1 MSPENWQVRV
11 DRRIYI
17 LTGIVLGVGGVMLSY
32 AGNPPNTG
40 LCISCF
46 MRNISGALALHDNLR
61 MQYLRPELP
70 AIVTGAFIASFLS
83 GNFRPRTTGAGFTG
97 FLGGMFMMIGCSVFI
112 GCPVKMVLRL
122 SGGDITALSGLAG
135 LSTGVFLALRYLEGG
150 FTTGK
155 RFELP
160 AKGGI
165 LFPVFWIGLLMLLVM
180 EPGAFHSSIKGSAAL
195 HAPVVVSLIVGLFIG
210 WVCQVSRF
218 CITGG
223 IARLF
228 LWGPGES
235 FSCPRS
241 SGLLL
246 AIGVFFLSGLV
257 TAIFTGQ
264 FHPGIIGQPSSNGD
278 YLWNAAGMAVVGFA
292 SVLLRGCPLRQLVR
306 AGEGDTDAGITVLG
320 MLVGAT
326 VVERWGIAGTADG
339 TPLNG
344 RIAVLLSSMI
354 LVLVA
359 TLMRER
365 GRGFAPEFQK
375 DLD

>member
-1 MSPENWQVRV
+1 M

-17 LTGIVLGVGGVMLSY
+17 LTGIVLGVGGMMLSY
-32 AGNPPNTG
+32 TGNPPNTG

-70 AIVTGAFIASFLS
+70 AIVTGAFVASYLS
-83 GNFRPRTTGAGFTG
+83 GSFRPRTGGAGILG
-97 FLGGMFMMIGCSVFI
+97 FLGGIFMMMGCSVFI

-122 SGGDITALSGLAG
+122 AGGDLTALSGVAG
-135 LSTGVFLALRYLEGG
+135 LSGGVFFGIRYLEGG
-150 FTTGK
+150 FSTG
-155 RFELP
+155 RQHELR
-160 AKGGI
+160 AGSGI
-165 LFPVFWIGLLMLLVM
+165 LVPALWVGLLILLLVA
-180 EPGAFHSSIKGSAAL
+180 PDLFNSSIKGSAAL
-195 HAPVVVSLIVGLFIG
+195 RAPVLLSLILGLLIG
-210 WVCQVSRF
+210 ALCQLSRF

-228 LWGPGES
+228 LWGPRES
-235 FSCPRS
+235 LSCPRS

-246 AIGVFFLSGLV
+246 AVGVFFISALV
-257 TAIFTGQ
+257 TGLLTGQ
-264 FHPGIIGQPSSNGD
+264 FHIGILGQPSSNGD
-278 YLWNAAGMAVVGFA
+278 YLWNASGMAVVGFA

-306 AGEGDTDAGITVLG
+306 AGEGDADAGITVLG
-320 MLVGAT
+320 MLAGAT
-326 VVERWGIAGTADG
+326 LVEKWGIAGTADG

-344 RIAVLLSSMI
+344 KIAVLVSSIMLI
-354 LVLVA
+354 LFVTIL
-359 TLMRER
+359 RER